1 MVGGAW
7 SLEVHDRRR
16 CKVWLGFCSWWCSV
30 GGARRTV
37 VVYGDRWWFRRGHR
51 AGSLH
56 FLTRK
61 YKIHREWILESGESI
76 VPIIFSCDL
85 WFFNVYLFVLYF
97 FIYFNACML
106 TFDFLTSLLKRVN
119 KILNEFYFYLVVVS
133 LFLSNR
139 VKDDDDTCAK
149 KINKR
154 KIIKKY

>member
-1 MVGGAW
+1 
-7 SLEVHDRRR
+7 
-16 CKVWLGFCSWWCSV
+16 
-30 GGARRTV
+30 
-37 VVYGDRWWFRRGHR
+37 
-51 AGSLH
+51 
-56 FLTRK
+56 
-61 YKIHREWILESGESI
+61 
-76 VPIIFSCDL
+76 
-85 WFFNVYLFVLYF
+85 
-97 FIYFNACML
+97 ML